1 MLQSA
6 RAFDQQMPFISFGT
20 QRSGLATPIIKFG
33 SKVAGVLIVTSPQP
47 DYFRNE
53 DTPTLEAFARLLT
66 LCMQDF
72 YDWNSVHLA
81 ADVPLHEPDVTP
93 PSLRHEW

>member
-1 MLQSA
+1 
-6 RAFDQQMPFISFGT
+6 MPFIAFGS

-33 SKVAGVLIVTSPQP
+33 SKVAGVLIITSPQP
-47 DYFRNE
+47 DYFRHE
-53 DTPTLEAFARLLT
+53 DAPTLEAFARLLT
-66 LCMQDF
+66 LCMQDV

-81 ADVPLHEPDVTP
+81 GDVPLHEPDVSP